1 MRSEFPA
8 IKEIVFYALLHR
20 LAEEL
25 FTSGTTTQDELWYI
39 GIATL
44 DAVWLVLRVVIC
56 VVAYQLLFDFASA
69 DRTFR
74 LEKFPKFV
82 LFR

>member
-20 LAEEL
+20 LAEES
-25 FTSGTTTQDELWYI
+25 FTSGTATQNELRYI

-44 DAVWLVLRVVIC
+44 DTMWLILRVVIG
-56 VVAYQLLFDFASA
+56 VVAYQLLFDFTS
-69 DRTFR
+69 T
-74 LEKFPKFV
+74 
-82 LFR
+82 